1 MLATSKE
8 LLKLVYDTPFLSSS
22 SSSQRSDTTAFNAT
36 FTHEER
42 NLLSIAYRNIVQS
55 LRKSFRN
62 ILMNAD
68 TAKKEFEEGKKSV
81 DAKMKVLNEYKL
93 YLARLLIS
101 TCNDCLDTLKFLAKK
116 ETYPEAYVCY
126 KKMEGDYNRYLAEIL
141 LSSTPRS
148 EDDDY
153 NGDKDNVDDNDDMV
167 KIVGS
172 LNTRKIINAAGN
184 TCSSSYP
191 SAYPSNIMYTHVH
204 PCMYVYDADANYKI
218 ALETA
223 EKNLPSW
230 SSTRLGM
237 YLYLSIHV
245 CMYVCM
251 YLYMSMCIYL
261 FFVFFIHYVHI
272 CSISTHV

>member
-1 MLATSKE
+1 
-8 LLKLVYDTPFLSSS
+8 
-22 SSSQRSDTTAFNAT
+22 
-36 FTHEER
+36 
-42 NLLSIAYRNIVQS
+42 
-55 LRKSFRN
+55 
-62 ILMNAD
+62 MNAD

-81 DAKMKVLNEYKL
+81 DAKMKVLNEYKV

-191 SAYPSNIMYTHVH
+191 SALENPRPPCDAVYSLTVHHIIWCLLNIFT
-204 PCMYVYDADANYKI
+204 YVVNILIQK
-218 ALETA
+218 
-223 EKNLPSW
+223 
-230 SSTRLGM
+230 
-237 YLYLSIHV
+237 
-245 CMYVCM
+245 
-251 YLYMSMCIYL
+251 
-261 FFVFFIHYVHI
+261 
-272 CSISTHV
+272 

>member
-8 LLKLVYDTPFLSSS
+8 LLKLVYDTPFLSSSSS

-68 TAKKEFEEGKKSV
+68 TAKKELKEGKKSV
-81 DAKMKVLNEYKL
+81 DAKTKVLNEYKV

-116 ETYPEAYVCY
+116 ETHPEAYACY

-141 LSSTPRS
+141 LSVTPRS
-148 EDDDY
+148 EDD
-153 NGDKDNVDDNDDMV
+153 NGNDDKDNVDDNDDMI

-172 LNTRKIINAAGN
+172 LNTQRIISAAGS
-184 TCSSSYP
+184 TYSSSYP
-191 SAYPSNIMYTHVH
+191 SPYPSDFI
-204 PCMYVYDADANYKI
+204 
-218 ALETA
+218 
-223 EKNLPSW
+223 
-230 SSTRLGM
+230 
-237 YLYLSIHV
+237 
-245 CMYVCM
+245 MYVCIW
-251 YLYMSMCIYL
+251 YRYKLQDSL
-261 FFVFFIHYVHI
+261 GNR
-272 CSISTHV
+272 